1 MRARGIALV
10 LIITAVLVPAPSV
23 TVPAQAQGARQVIA
37 VSMTSWK
44 FEPSLITVK
53 QGDTVVL
60 QLSNNDVDR
69 RNHSFAARWL
79 IGKQVTVRGQIAR
92 EGEDDSRRFFAVA
105 PEQKAEIEFVMSDR
119 GSFPFVCGVFDHGS
133 RGQVGAI
140 NVLGP

>member
-1 MRARGIALV
+1 MRERGIALV
-10 LIITAVLVPAPSV
+10 LIVTAVLAAPSV
-23 TVPAQAQGARQVIA
+23 TVPAQAQGARHVIA

-60 QLSNNDVDR
+60 QLSNDDSDR

-79 IGKQVTVRGQIAR
+79 IGKQVTARGQIAR
-92 EGEDDSRRFFAVA
+92 EGEDDGRRFYAVA
-105 PEQKAEIEFVMSDR
+105 PEQKAEIEFVMSER